1 MPIGK
6 DEILRIARLGRLF
19 VSDEEIGPLQR
30 HLNGILEHF
39 ERLKEL
45 DLEGIDPFALEEDTS
60 GVFRDDAVAVWKGRE
75 EVLQQA
81 PNREGDFF
89 RVPRILEEN
98 GEEVLPGEGR

>member
-19 VSDEEIGPLQR
+19 VSEEEVGPLQR

-39 ERLKEL
+39 ERLKRL
-45 DLEGIDPFALEEDTS
+45 DLEGIDPFALEEEAT
-60 GVFRDDAVAVWKGRE
+60 GFLREDAVSAWAGRE

-98 GEEVLPGEGR
+98 EEEVSPDERG

>member
-1 MPIGK
+1 MPIDK

-19 VSDEEIGPLQR
+19 VSEDEIGPLQR

-39 ERLKEL
+39 ERLKGL
-45 DLEGIDPFALEEDTS
+45 DLEGIDPFAAEDEA
-60 GVFRDDAVAVWKGRE
+60 GGFLREDEVASWPGRE

-81 PNREGDFF
+81 PKREGDFF

-98 GEEVLPGEGR
+98 GEEEAPDECR

>member
-6 DEILRIARLGRLF
+6 DEILRIANLARLF
-19 VSDEEIGPLQR
+19 VSEEEIGPLQR

-45 DLEGIDPFALEEDTS
+45 DLEGIDPFAFECDTAGS
-60 GVFRDDAVAVWKGRE
+60 SRQDAVSFWPGRE
-75 EVLQQA
+75 DVLAQA

-89 RVPRILEEN
+89 RVPRILDESD
-98 GEEVLPGEGR
+98 EVHLDECR